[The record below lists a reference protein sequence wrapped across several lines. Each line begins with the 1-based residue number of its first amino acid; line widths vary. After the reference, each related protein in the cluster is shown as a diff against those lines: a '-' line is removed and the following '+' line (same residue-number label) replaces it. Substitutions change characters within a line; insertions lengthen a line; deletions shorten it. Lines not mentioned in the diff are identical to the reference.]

1 MVVGF
6 SFLIVLGHCAHPPI
20 PLVAFTAPREVRHSG
35 STEGR
40 PQTPAQGLRNI
51 GNGVHNGLGD
61 HRRRPLGNPVPNRGP
76 TMADM
81 GYQPGN
87 KRVKPCGESL
97 GKGPRNLPVPILQ
110 ARSVR
115 HLEWAQ
121 PVLGS
126 KRPRRL
132 HGPKTKALLHG
143 AGPSDQWGLT
153 TRGTPEYRGPTK
165 PRGLSHDSRRGLRA
179 LYLQTRGLYQMK
191 SQIKH

>member
-1 MVVGF
+1 MFGGWFREF
-6 SFLIVLGHCAHPPI
+6 SNSPWSPRPAPT

-35 STEGR
+35 SAEGR
-40 PQTPAQGLRNI
+40 PQTPAQGLRNT
-51 GNGVHNGLGD
+51 GQGMHNSLGD
-61 HRRRPLGNPVPNRGP
+61 HRRRPLGNPGPNRGP

-87 KRVKPCGESL
+87 KRVLWRVL
-97 GKGPRNLPVPILQ
+97 GKGPWKPPPVPILQ

-143 AGPSDQWGLT
+143 AGPSASGD
-153 TRGTPEYRGPTK
+153 
-165 PRGLSHDSRRGLRA
+165 
-179 LYLQTRGLYQMK
+179 
-191 SQIKH
+191 